1 MRQNQKAKI
10 DDELLESAPSNR
22 EFMVVPVE
30 FPALGR
36 CMSFV
41 RMEDKAVFIEV
52 IGALAYDA
60 YQEDAIVELDELKYL
75 GVPMGI
81 AQRLVIDA
89 IKKQAEGDNEYVG
102 QEDLEQVLDSFE
114 NFEESIVEAATSSQN
129 PQQN

>member
-1 MRQNQKAKI
+1 
-10 DDELLESAPSNR
+10 
-22 EFMVVPVE
+22 
-30 FPALGR
+30 
-36 CMSFV
+36 MSFV